1 MEKKGIKNADA
12 DADADETESS
22 SCENFQN
29 YLLSSTLHG
38 LHYIGT
44 TTISVFERFFFG
56 ASFLMVTILAA
67 YFISNVWQKWSQTP
81 IIIGLD
87 PVATNIRDIPYPAV
101 TICNMNQVKKSF
113 ADTLYDDRDKTILD
127 SICSQG
133 DKLNN
138 TGSVQFEGRWSYV
151 REFLINSAQ
160 SCDAMLLQC
169 KFGQLVMNCSD
180 VFRTVLTDEGLC
192 CTFNDIHPIL
202 MYKNFNDQ
210 DHIDKTLD
218 NDNQYFTWTPEK
230 GYQNRGDRVEYPRAV
245 PGAGSHMG
253 LFANYPSNCTNK

>member
-1 MEKKGIKNADA
+1 MEKKENKNADA
-12 DADADETESS
+12 DAEETENS
-22 SCENFQN
+22 SCENFHN

-67 YFISNVWQKWSQTP
+67 YFISNVWDKWTSTP

-87 PVATNIRDIPYPAV
+87 PVATIIKDIPYPAV
-101 TICNMNQVKKSF
+101 TICNMNQVKKSY
-113 ADTLYDDRDKTILD
+113 AETLFEDRDKTILD

-133 DKLNN
+133 DKMNI
-138 TGSVQFEGRWSYV
+138 TGPVQFEGRWSYV
-151 REFLINSAQ
+151 RQFLVNSAQ
-160 SCDAMLLQC
+160 SCDTMLLQC
-169 KFGQLVMNCSD
+169 KFGKIVMNCTE

-202 MYKNFNDQ
+202 MYKNFNNA
-210 DHIDKTLD
+210 DHIDETLND
-218 NDNQYFTWTPEK
+218 DNQYFTWTPEK
-230 GYQNRGDRVEYPRAV
+230 GYAKNSKKIQYPRAV

-253 LFANYPSNCTNK
+253 LYTQLSPNLFTN